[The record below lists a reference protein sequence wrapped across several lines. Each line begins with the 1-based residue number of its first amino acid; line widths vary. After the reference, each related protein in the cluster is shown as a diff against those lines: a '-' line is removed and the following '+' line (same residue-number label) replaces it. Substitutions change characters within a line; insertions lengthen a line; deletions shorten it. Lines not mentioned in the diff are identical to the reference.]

1 MGLIMNTDI
10 LKEQAR
16 ELASPFIRQGYKPQG
31 LHHYTSADGEWLYSR
46 MRLNH
51 PEKTKIIRPFYQ
63 ENGSYIIGE
72 PKFQG
77 KKPLYQL
84 PLIKGADTVFWVEGE
99 KKVDALVGLG
109 LIATTSGGAT
119 SHDGAD
125 FEPLRGKRVIV
136 WADFDESGKAHA
148 EAVKGILGGL
158 NCEVI
163 AIDVERLNLPV
174 KGDVVDWLE
183 MNPSATKVDVLAL
196 PLMPQE
202 KTVEQGV
209 VLLKAS
215 ELKPKPINW
224 IWDGWVAGGKFHLL
238 GGVAGTGKTTISLAL
253 ASSITNGGRFPDNS
267 RSPCGNVVVWT
278 GEDDISDTLT
288 PRLMAMGANLDRV
301 HFVQGV
307 LSEDGEQ
314 PFNPSTDMPSL
325 QQAIAKI
332 GDVRL
337 LIIDPIVS
345 VVRGDSHK
353 NAEVRKDLTP
363 LIHMAES
370 MGFAIIGITHFSKGT
385 SGREPIERIT
395 GSLAFGAVARV
406 VLVASKSKGEDGDDI
421 RIFLRA
427 KSNIGADNG
436 GFEYSLEQAT
446 TEGGIE
452 TSRVLWGNAIEGS
465 ARELLGSAED
475 DSDGGSMSECMRFLS
490 SILSDGELSATEVK
504 KDCIGAGYSISTM
517 NRAKKNLGI
526 EAKKI
531 GIGKGSCWVWAIPKI
546 LNNHKDSQPENL
558 RAFGQI
564 ENLRTDLPMIEGEI

>member
-1 MGLIMNTDI
+1 MNTDI
-10 LKEQAR
+10 IKEQAR
-16 ELASPFIRQGYKPQG
+16 AFASSYIKQGYKPQG
-31 LHHYTSADGEWLYSR
+31 LHHYTSAEGEWLYSR
-46 MRLNH
+46 MRFSH
-51 PEKTKIIRPFYQ
+51 PEKSKVIRPFYQ
-63 ENGSYIIGE
+63 ENGNFILGE

-84 PLIKGADTVFWVEGE
+84 PLIKDVETVFWVEGE

-109 LIATTSGGAT
+109 LVATTSGGAT

-148 EAVKGILGGL
+148 RAVKAILKAL

-163 AIDVERLNLPV
+163 SIDVESLNLPI
-174 KGDVVDWLE
+174 KGDVVDWLQI
-183 MNPSATKVDVLAL
+183 NPSATKEDVLAL
-196 PLMPQE
+196 PLLPQE
-202 KTVEQGV
+202 IKVEQGV
-209 VLLKAS
+209 ILLKAS

-224 IWDGWVAGGKFHLL
+224 IWDGWIAGGKFHLL

-253 ASSITNGGRFPDNS
+253 ASSITIGGRFPDS
-267 RSPCGNVVVWT
+267 TRSPCGNVVVWT

-288 PRLMAMGANLDRV
+288 PRLMAMGANLDKV

-307 LSEDGEQ
+307 IGEDGEQ
-314 PFNPSTDMPSL
+314 PFNPSTDMPIL
-325 QQAIAKI
+325 QQAIFKV
-332 GDVRL
+332 GDVKL

-345 VVRGDSHK
+345 VVKGDSHK
-353 NAEVRKDLTP
+353 NAEVRKDLAP
-363 LIHMAES
+363 LIQMAES

-385 SGREPIERIT
+385 SGKEPIERIT

-406 VLVASKSKGEDGDDI
+406 VLVASKSKSDDGEDV

-436 GFEYSLEQAT
+436 GFEYSLEQAK

-452 TSRVLWGNAIEGS
+452 TSRVLWGQAIEGS
-465 ARELLGSAED
+465 ARELLVNAED
-475 DSDGGSMSECMRFLS
+475 DSDCGSMADCMRFLS
-490 SILSDGELSATEVK
+490 SILSNGEMSASEVK
-504 KDCIGAGYSISTM
+504 KDCIGAGYSVSTM

-531 GIGKGSCWVWAIPKI
+531 GIGKGSYWVCAIPKI
-546 LNNHKDSQPENL
+546 LNNYKDSQPENM
-558 RAFGQI
+558 RTFGQI
-564 ENLRTDLPMIEGEI
+564 ENLRINLPMVEGEI

>member
-1 MGLIMNTDI
+1 MNTDI
-10 LKEQAR
+10 IKEQAR
-16 ELASPFIRQGYKPQG
+16 VLASQYIKQGYKPQG
-31 LHHYTSADGEWLYSR
+31 LHHYTSAEGEWLYSR

-63 ENGSYIIGE
+63 ENGNYILGE

-84 PLIKGADTVFWVEGE
+84 PLIKDAETIFWVEGE
-99 KKVDALVGLG
+99 KKVDALIGLG
-109 LIATTSGGAT
+109 MVATTSGGAT

-125 FEPLRGKRVIV
+125 FEPLRGKRVVI
-136 WADFDESGKAHA
+136 WADFDESGKVHA
-148 EAVKGILGGL
+148 GAVKAILKGL

-163 AIDVERLNLPV
+163 SIDVESLNLPV

-183 MNPSATKVDVLAL
+183 LNPSATKDDVLAL
-196 PLMPQE
+196 PVMPKE
-202 KTVEQGV
+202 AKVEQGV

-224 IWDGWVAGGKFHLL
+224 IWDGWIAGGKFHLL

-253 ASSITNGGRFPDNS
+253 ASSITVGGRFPDSS
-267 RSPCGNVVVWT
+267 RSPSGNVVIWT
-278 GEDDISDTLT
+278 GEDDISDTLA
-288 PRLMAMGANLDRV
+288 PRLMAMGANLDKV

-307 LSEDGEQ
+307 IGEDGEQ
-314 PFNPSTDMPSL
+314 PFNPSTDMPIL
-325 QQAIAKI
+325 QQAISKV
-332 GDVRL
+332 GDVKL

-345 VVRGDSHK
+345 VVKGDSHK
-353 NAEVRKDLTP
+353 NAEVRKDLAP
-363 LIHMAES
+363 LIQMAES

-385 SGREPIERIT
+385 SGKEPIERIT

-406 VLVASKSKGEDGDDI
+406 VLVASKSKSDDGEDV

-427 KSNIGADNG
+427 KSNIGADDG

-452 TSRVLWGNAIEGS
+452 TSRVLWGEAIEGS
-465 ARELLGSAED
+465 ARELLVDAED
-475 DSDGGSMSECMRFLS
+475 ESDGGSMAECVQFLS
-490 SILSDGELSATEVK
+490 SILSNGEMSATEVK
-504 KDCIGAGYSISTM
+504 KDCIGAGHSISTM
-517 NRAKKNLGI
+517 NRAKKKLGI

-531 GIGKGSCWVWAIPKI
+531 GIGRGSYWVWEMPKI
-546 LNNHKDSQPENL
+546 LNSYKDSQPKNM
-558 RAFGQI
+558 RAFGEF
-564 ENLRTDLPMIEGEI
+564 ENLRTDLPIIEGEI